1 MGCYSLQINNHSRS
15 RKVHEIQL
23 RERLFILA
31 SGLLLWS
38 LRYFDT
44 SRKTL
49 NGLSSDP
56 APGTGVSARRR
67 GQWAASLSF
76 KPENSRQ
83 GRQLNSKITP
93 LI

>member
-49 NGLSSDP
+49 NGLGSDP
-56 APGTGVSARRR
+56 APGTGVSARHRS
-67 GQWAASLSF
+67 QWA
-76 KPENSRQ
+76 
-83 GRQLNSKITP
+83 GRFRSGRKTADRGAG
-93 LI
+93 